1 MNAPLPTQTIKSWS
15 YSRLIDFESCKFRAW
30 LKYGARIPDPNPSPA
45 ADRGTAI
52 HQLAEDFVRGK
63 IKTLP
68 KELGKFADEYK
79 SLREKY
85 LAKQVTLEEE
95 WAFNEQ
101 WNPHDWKTGWLR
113 MKLDASVMLS
123 PTHAVVI
130 DFKTGKKFGNEL
142 KHAEQL
148 QLYALAMV
156 LRNERIT
163 KVTAE
168 LWYLDV
174 DDITTLTVS
183 REQAL
188 RYLRVFDRRG
198 QRMTST
204 TSFKANPNEYS
215 CRWCPYGPRGTGH
228 CKEGV

>member
-1 MNAPLPTQTIKSWS
+1 
-15 YSRLIDFESCKFRAW
+15 
-30 LKYGARIPDPNPSPA
+30 
-45 ADRGTAI
+45 
-52 HQLAEDFVRGK
+52 
-63 IKTLP
+63 
-68 KELGKFADEYK
+68 
-79 SLREKY
+79 
-85 LAKQVTLEEE
+85 
-95 WAFNEQ
+95 
-101 WNPHDWKTGWLR
+101 

-198 QRMTST
+198 QRMTSA